1 MAPSSL
7 TFRSKFIC
15 IGTLLCALGILLL
28 SGIAEAQ
35 DETQTRRRG
44 SKIIDDSTKQ
54 VYGPKTSKYYYE
66 KDVYLNR
73 ISLHSIDTAIRD
85 FHQFTY
91 VQRGENKYQD
101 LGNIGTAIR
110 PIFFKMPEQIGA
122 TSGFSSFDMYW
133 DVEQMKIYDTKSPY
147 ANMHVMLGGKGRS
160 MTRVRFSRNINP
172 RWNFGFTY
180 RALLIDKQIQRQS
193 KGDRN
198 VRSTYYD
205 LFTSYLSKDSSYRV
219 IASFRRNNYDVDE
232 NGGVRIVN
240 DQTWTDESYFSPNAQ
255 PNLLNAARND
265 LRMNIRIYQQY
276 EIARP
281 LQVYNIFERYR
292 QGTEFTDVPST
303 EPENY
308 YDYTDKS
315 IFINPTDTTQGLSKF
330 RVIRDEVGIK
340 GNLLKLFYQGYYA
353 ARWYD
358 NYNLY
363 TGRIKDFEHYLGGRM
378 SLRLDSLGELS
389 GWAELQDNGN
399 YRIEGELKSKWF
411 EASLKQMQYSVP
423 LVYMLYRG
431 PHDNWDN
438 TGDTDSG
445 NSFDAINATQLS
457 GYVHYTSRRL
467 SVSPGVT
474 LTRAGNYVFMKQ
486 IAEKV
491 PGENIQTVLPIQST
505 GEQFIA
511 SPEVKFSL
519 TMLKHVHFRGNVIYT
534 ELLASND
541 DAIQIPKLFINAQ
554 LAYENIHYNGN
565 LDIQTGLQFHYQS
578 DYDAL
583 GYDVPMGLYY
593 VQKTNVVKGFPL
605 VDVFVSARIK
615 KGKVFFKYNNIMQAF
630 TKEGYFLT
638 YGYPGQRNILDFGFD
653 WSFYD

>member
-1 MAPSSL
+1 MAPSSRRTKS
-7 TFRSKFIC
+7 TFVNIA
-15 IGTLLCALGILLL
+15 ALISVLGMLLL
-28 SGIAEAQ
+28 SQMVLAQ
-35 DETQTRRRG
+35 DQPRRRG

-73 ISLHSIDTAIRD
+73 INLHAIDTAIRD

-91 VQRGENKYQD
+91 VQRGEYKYQD

-110 PIFFKMPEQIGA
+110 PIFFQMPEQIGA
-122 TSGFSSFDMYW
+122 TSGFTSLDMYW

-240 DQTWTDESYFSPNAQ
+240 PDTWTYDSYFSPNAQ
-255 PNLLNAARND
+255 PTLLNAARND

-281 LQVYNIFERYR
+281 LQFYNIFERYR
-292 QGTEFTDVPST
+292 QGTEFRDIPST

-330 RVIRDEVGIK
+330 RVIRDEVGVK

-353 ARWYD
+353 VRRYK

-363 TGRIKDFEHYLGGRM
+363 AAEDVKGLEHYLGGRM
-378 SLRLDSLGELS
+378 ALRLDSLGELS
-389 GWAELQDNGN
+389 AWAEFQADNRN

-423 LVYMLYRG
+423 LVYQSYRG
-431 PHDNWDN
+431 AHDNWKND
-438 TGDTDSG
+438 
-445 NSFDAINATQLS
+445 FDAINATQLS
-457 GYVHYTSRRL
+457 GFIHYKSRIFSL
-467 SVSPGVT
+467 SPGVT
-474 LTRAGNYVFMKQ
+474 LTRAGNYVFMKY
-486 IAEKV
+486 IGA
-491 PGENIQTVLPIQST
+491 GSDTTTQTVYPIQST
-505 GEQFIA
+505 DEQFIA
-511 SPEVKFSL
+511 SPEVKFAIK
-519 TMLKHVHFRGNVIYT
+519 MLKHVHFRGNVIYT
-534 ELLASND
+534 TRVSED
-541 DAIQIPKLFINAQ
+541 DAIQIPEVFINAQ
-554 LAYENIHYNGN
+554 LAYENVHYNGN
-565 LDIQTGLQFHYQS
+565 LDIQTGLQFHYQK
-578 DYDAL
+578 DYNAL

-593 VQKTNVVKGFPL
+593 VQKTDVVKGFPL
-605 VDVFVSARIK
+605 IDVFVSARIK
-615 KGKVFFKYNNIMQAF
+615 KGKVFFKYNNILQAF